1 VFGVGVLSACRQNTQ
16 SARIPNHSIRKY
28 VLRQR
33 SLTEVTHQYL
43 FAFASKFANTVLI
56 AGCLA
61 AFASESFAQ
70 GGGNANAVGLS
81 IQNSANSAAATQN
94 SAAMGSPGGSAGG
107 ALGMTPGSEVMIDSG
122 GGSAYST
129 ENYTPEMA
137 GSEMYN
143 QSNPGGGY
151 GGATRPGQMGIQGML
166 MSFGGSYLSGLA
178 EFLNQPLSPDAVRFK
193 PTLAEQAALAIH
205 FGDQRRALALFQAHL
220 IANRD
225 SAAQGLEQIRY
236 NPLGRQPSWAIRV
249 GVSLHPRVAD
259 SFIDDPQ
266 PIREDDVATMPNNR
280 QGGMAYGG
288 NRPRGRA
295 GQMAG
300 GSAGMESGAAMVEA
314 AGMMDASGAMPG
326 GSPGELGSEG
336 MMGADGTMMP
346 GGGRPAKL
354 APAVNP
360 AIAAAAAAQ
369 KSLDDHLGIIADLVK
384 SQLSARFTGGKF
396 GVVLP
401 ELANQG
407 KVLGDKL
414 LASGAS
420 LPMGTSGAVM
430 MWVPGVDYLGT
441 GDANSMIAK
450 CRENEIDVL
459 LHFDVLVKE
468 TRGEPQYDARCRL
481 INCATGE
488 NISVSKSI
496 NKRDVLLAARKRT
509 NAQVVAELMQPVFDG
524 LDAKVF
530 VMPMPPLQPQHAV
543 ARIDSLLAK
552 PVVVRP
558 DNLAEIAM
566 FHQKRLIDD
575 QQFEQVMFFA
585 AGEDGLRLLY
595 GTAEERAELVDRFV
609 RVQLGLD

>member
-1 VFGVGVLSACRQNTQ
+1 MA
-16 SARIPNHSIRKY
+16 Y
-28 VLRQR
+28 
-33 SLTEVTHQYL
+33 QYL
-43 FAFASKFANTVLI
+43 FNLPTLNLPTLNLPTLGPPTKFARTFLAVCCLSTI
-56 AGCLA
+56 AA
-61 AFASESFAQ
+61 QAYAQ
-70 GGGNANAVGLS
+70 GGGNANAIGLS

-94 SAAMGSPGGSAGG
+94 SAAMGSPAGPAGGSPGF
-107 ALGMTPGSEVMIDSG
+107 TPGSEMMIDAG
-122 GGSAYST
+122 GGAAYST
-129 ENYTPEMA
+129 ETYDPAMV
-137 GSEMYN
+137 GGEMYN
-143 QSNPGGGY
+143 QAGSGAGY
-151 GGATRPGQMGIQGML
+151 GGAMRPGQMSIQGML
-166 MSFGGSYLSGLA
+166 MAAGGGYLSGLA
-178 EFLNQPLSPDAVRFK
+178 EFLNRPLSPDAIQFK
-193 PTLAEQAALAIH
+193 PNLAEQAAIAFH

-225 SAAQGLEQIRY
+225 SAAQGLDQIRY

-249 GVSLHPRVAD
+249 GVSLHARVAD
-259 SFIDDPQ
+259 SLIEDPQ
-266 PIREDDVATMPNNR
+266 PIRDDDVATTPNNR

-300 GSAGMESGAAMVEA
+300 GSAAMESGAAIVEA
-314 AGMMDASGAMPG
+314 AGMMDASGAMAA
-326 GSPGELGSEG
+326 GSPIEPGSEG
-336 MMGADGTMMP
+336 MMSADGTMMP
-346 GGGRPAKL
+346 GGGRNTKL

-360 AIAAAAAAQ
+360 AIAAAEAAQ

-384 SQLSARFTGGKF
+384 SQLSARFAGGKF

-407 KVLGDKL
+407 KTLGDKL
-414 LASGAS
+414 LASGTTI
-420 LPMGTSGAVM
+420 PMGASGSVM

-441 GDANSMIAK
+441 GDANSMITK

-459 LHFDVLVKE
+459 LHFDVIIKE

-481 INCATGE
+481 INCASGE
-488 NISVSKSI
+488 NISVSKAI

-566 FHQKRLIDD
+566 FHHKRLIDD
-575 QQFEQVMFFA
+575 QQFEQAMFFA

-595 GTAEERAELVDRFV
+595 GTTEERSELVDRFV
-609 RVQLGLD
+609 RIQLGLD